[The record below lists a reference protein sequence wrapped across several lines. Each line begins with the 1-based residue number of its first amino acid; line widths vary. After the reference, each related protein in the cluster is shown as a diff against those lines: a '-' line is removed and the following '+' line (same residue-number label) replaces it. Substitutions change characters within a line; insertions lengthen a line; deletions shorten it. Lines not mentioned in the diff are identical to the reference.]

1 NGSFTYTPAA
11 NYNGGDS
18 FTYKANDGALNSNVA
33 TVSIT
38 VTAVNDAPV
47 ANAQSVTTA
56 EDTAKAIT
64 LTASDVDGDALTYS
78 IVSGPAHGAL
88 SGAAPNVTYTPA
100 ANYNGPDSFTFKA
113 NDGTVD
119 SAAAAVSLT
128 VTPVNDAPVATAQS
142 ATTAEDTA
150 KAITLTASDVDGD
163 ALTYSIVSGP
173 SHGSLSGAAPNVT
186 YTPAANYN
194 GPDSFTFKANDGTVD
209 SAAATINI
217 TVTAVNDAPV
227 AANDAY
233 STNEDT
239 ALSVAAAGVLANDSD
254 VDGDALT
261 AVLVSAPAHG
271 SLTLNANGSFS
282 YMPAANYNGSDSFTY
297 KANDGA
303 LNSNVATVAIT
314 INAVND
320 PPVANAQ
327 SVTTAEDTAKAI
339 TLTASD
345 VDGDALTYSI
355 VSGPTHGALSGTAPN
370 VTYTPA
376 ANYNGPDSFTFKAND
391 GTVDS

>member
-1 NGSFTYTPAA
+1 PATAGNDAQAATNDADTTNEDTALNVAAADVLGNESDVDGDALTAILVSSPAQGSVTLNANGSFTYTPAA

-88 SGAAPNVTYTPA
+88 SGAPR
-100 ANYNGPDSFTFKA
+100 
-113 NDGTVD
+113 TV
-119 SAAAAVSLT
+119 
-128 VTPVNDAPVATAQS
+128 N
-142 ATTAEDTA
+142 
-150 KAITLTASDVDGD
+150 
-163 ALTYSIVSGP
+163 
-173 SHGSLSGAAPNVT
+173 H
-186 YTPAANYN
+186 TPAANYN

-261 AVLVSAPAHG
+261 AILVSSPAHG
-271 SLTLNANGSFS
+271 SVTLNANGS
-282 YMPAANYNGSDSFTY
+282 
-297 KANDGA
+297 
-303 LNSNVATVAIT
+303 L
-314 INAVND
+314 
-320 PPVANAQ
+320 
-327 SVTTAEDTAKAI
+327 
-339 TLTASD
+339 
-345 VDGDALTYSI
+345 
-355 VSGPTHGALSGTAPN
+355 
-370 VTYTPA
+370 TYTPA
-376 ANYNGPDSFTFKAND
+376 ADYNGGETCP
-391 GTVDS
+391 